1 MQFIATPG
9 GGEIA
14 IMDARE
20 ALVVEGALSLY
31 VLKHPESNVAI
42 DALRAAAAANEA
54 REARM
59 EEAAERASA

>member
-9 GGEIA
+9 GGEVA
-14 IMDARE
+14 VMNASE

-42 DALRAAAAANEA
+42 DALRAASAANEA

-59 EEAAERASA
+59 EEAAERTSV

>member
-1 MQFIATPG
+1 MQFIATQD
-9 GGEIA
+9 GGEVA

-31 VLKHPESNVAI
+31 VLKHPDSNVAI
-42 DALRAAAAANEA
+42 GALRAASAANEA

-59 EEAAERASA
+59 DDAAERASA